1 MRFGKT
7 VNAKDLQK
15 TTVKPETNT
24 YLISPGGF

>member
-24 YLISPGGF
+24 HLISPGGF